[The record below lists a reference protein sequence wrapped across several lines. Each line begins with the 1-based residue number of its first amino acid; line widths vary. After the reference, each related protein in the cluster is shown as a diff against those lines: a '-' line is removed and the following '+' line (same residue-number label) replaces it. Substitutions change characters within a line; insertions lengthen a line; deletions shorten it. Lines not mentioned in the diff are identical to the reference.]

1 MEHILYSDGNLK
13 KISWVIQT
21 NESFISQTRIQTENY
36 KNKITRIQS
45 KYVALHVALFWG
57 IGTFNIKNEDFIKI
71 KVDEKIMYE
80 QLKMKTIT
88 QDEFIKNRIRF
99 IQSFIKQRKLKVEFE
114 IINSKNNLAEKLL
127 K

>member
-1 MEHILYSDGNLK
+1 M
-13 KISWVIQT
+13 
-21 NESFISQTRIQTENY
+21 
-36 KNKITRIQS
+36 QS

-71 KVDEKIMYE
+71 ELDRKIMYE
-80 QLKMKTIT
+80 QLKMKIIT
-88 QDEFIKNRIRF
+88 QDEFIKNKIEF
-99 IQSFIKQRKLKVEFE
+99 IQSFIKQRKLKVEFK